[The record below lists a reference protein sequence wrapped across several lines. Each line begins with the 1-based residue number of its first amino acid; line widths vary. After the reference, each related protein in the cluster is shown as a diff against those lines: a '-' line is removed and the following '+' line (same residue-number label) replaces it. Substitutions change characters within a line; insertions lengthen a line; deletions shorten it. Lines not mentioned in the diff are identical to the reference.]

1 MKTFEF
7 KGTFKKGFDP
17 SFPFTKT
24 IEADSEEEAKM
35 ILYALM
41 GASHKC
47 PRRFIK
53 IDDE

>member
-7 KGTFKKGFDP
+7 KGTFKKGFTPDH
-17 SFPFTKT
+17 PFTKT
-24 IEADSEEEAKM
+24 IEANSEEEATV

-41 GASHKC
+41 GATHKC

-53 IDDE
+53 IDNE